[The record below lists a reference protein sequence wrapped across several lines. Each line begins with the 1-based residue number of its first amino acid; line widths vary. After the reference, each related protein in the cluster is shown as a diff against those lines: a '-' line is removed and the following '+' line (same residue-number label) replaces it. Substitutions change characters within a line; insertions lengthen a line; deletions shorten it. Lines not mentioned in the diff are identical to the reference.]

1 MLRARKKKNKQ
12 IIKGGKK
19 IKGTRT
25 HLRTVFE
32 TEIMQKNF
40 IRTTLEKTVS
50 FLFLPLFSNRF

>member
-40 IRTTLEKTVS
+40 ITTTLEKNCVFS
-50 FLFLPLFSNRF
+50 LPPPFL